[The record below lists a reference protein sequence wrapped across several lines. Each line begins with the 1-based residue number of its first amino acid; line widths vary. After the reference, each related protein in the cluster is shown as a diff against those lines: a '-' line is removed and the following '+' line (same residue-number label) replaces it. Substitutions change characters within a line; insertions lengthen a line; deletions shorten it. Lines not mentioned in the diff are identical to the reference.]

1 MHSTST
7 RQSLVPH
14 RKPKVTFSSAELSL
28 FAAEDKTIYGGL
40 IVPAVDQL
48 ARKLKNGSYNPVI
61 AESAFYP
68 IARHAALQYEEK
80 HAVKPRNHGDPAVR
94 EALEKTLTQF
104 SHEDVTQAALL
115 LLHQYINDIADKAD
129 ELP

>member
-1 MHSTST
+1 MRSART

-14 RKPKVTFSSAELSL
+14 REPKVTFSSTELSL
-28 FAAEDKTIYGGL
+28 FAAENEGIRNDL
-40 IVPAVDQL
+40 IVPAVDRL
-48 ARKLKNGSYNPVI
+48 ARKLKDGSYNPLV

-68 IARHAALQYEEK
+68 IARHAAFQYEEQ
-80 HAVKPRNHGDPAVR
+80 HAAKPRSHGDPAVR

-104 SHEDVTQAALL
+104 SHEDVKQAALL

-129 ELP
+129 RLP